1 MIERLLIKDYLHFR
15 SLCLDF
21 EPGLIAFTGASGAGK
36 SVLMRAFLALFGLEE
51 CDAKLIEVALD
62 TPLDLE
68 DMGIDSQEPN
78 ILRCVKQKSVRY
90 FINDQMLSRKNMA
103 LTCKDAV
110 RYLSVKEGDELGSN
124 ALLELLDAS
133 IAEMDF
139 EQKKEDFKKLFY
151 EYSSAKKALDSIE
164 AEERRVE
171 ELKEFARF
179 EIQKIEEVN
188 PKMGED
194 EELMQTKKM
203 LSKKEKFES
212 ALLRANVI
220 FEAESAVHEALS
232 LGEIGSDFFDACM
245 NELRMHLENASSR
258 LADLEEADIEGVLDR
273 IEKISALKNRFGTI
287 EEIHGHLQKR
297 RQELAHYENIAFEKR
312 EILAKYEKLKSEIEV
327 KADEIS
333 KKRKKALPALEGRI
347 NTLLSSLYLENA
359 SLHVSETSLSERG
372 KDALHVNL
380 ANVDIRHISSGERN
394 RLRLAFIAT
403 AQALGQAKGGVLI
416 LDEVDANLSG
426 KESMS
431 VANVLSS
438 LAKDYQI
445 FAISHQPQLS
455 SRANQHFLVEK
466 SGDESSVRLLN
477 HEERVLE
484 LARMVSGEN
493 ITPEAK
499 ELALS
504 LMKEG

>member
-1 MIERLLIKDYLHFR
+1 MIERLLIKDYLHFKT
-15 SLCLDF
+15 LCLDF

-51 CDAKLIEVALD
+51 CDAKLIEVALNAPLELEKIGIESD
-62 TPLDLE
+62 T
-68 DMGIDSQEPN
+68 PN
-78 ILRCVKQKSVRY
+78 ILRCIKQKSVRY

-110 RYLSVKEGDELGSN
+110 RYLSVKEGDELSSS
-124 ALLELLDAS
+124 AILELLDAS
-133 IAEMDF
+133 IDDEDYRKTRADF
-139 EQKKEDFKKLFY
+139 VQLFY
-151 EYSSAKKALDSIE
+151 EYSEAKNALFSIE
-164 AEERRVE
+164 AEEKRIE
-171 ELKEFARF
+171 ELKEFAKF

-188 PKMGED
+188 PRIGED
-194 EELMQTKKM
+194 EELMQIKKM
-203 LSKKEKFES
+203 LSKKEKLES
-212 ALLRANVI
+212 ALERANVI
-220 FEAESAVHEALS
+220 FESESAVHEALAI
-232 LGEIGSDFFDACM
+232 GGIGSEFFDTCM
-245 NELRMHLENASSR
+245 NELRVHLENASAK

-273 IEKISALKNRFGTI
+273 IEKISALKNRFGSI
-287 EEIHGHLQKR
+287 EEIHEHLQKR
-297 RQELAHYENIAFEKR
+297 RHELAHYENIAFEKK
-312 EILAKYEKLKSEIEV
+312 EIQARYNKLHEKIEQEAKKIT
-327 KADEIS
+327 
-333 KKRKKALPALEGRI
+333 KKRVEALPGLEGRI
-347 NTLLSSLYLENA
+347 NSILDALYLEDL
-359 SLHVSETSLSERG
+359 SLHVKESVLSQSG
-372 KDALHVNL
+372 KDSLHVNL

-394 RLRLAFIAT
+394 RLRLAFIAA
-403 AQALGQAKGGVLI
+403 AQALGRAKGGVLI

-466 SGDESSVRLLN
+466 RDSGSLVRELTQ
-477 HEERVLE
+477 EERVLE
-484 LARMVSGEN
+484 LARMVSGES

-504 LMKEG
+504 LIKEG